1 MKKRVLCIVMLMSGV
16 LFSQNIKPEYGQL
29 INQYNQA
36 YDNRSFRGMK
46 TNAEKLIEH
55 YPDDYAGYAL
65 YGYFLICRGQNN
77 RAAPYFDT
85 MKYLN
90 PLDNATN
97 SLLSLYHFLMKDMQG
112 AEYYLQRA
120 FITATEQHPETGII
134 EDAEVVSE
142 MAYRND
148 LNAYIDLV
156 NDTAKNYTTTKAAQN
171 YFACIQ
177 QMMQGKPCDDIY
189 NAIAELKTQTPNLK
203 ILEPLSLYAKGAS
216 YYINLNDA
224 KAKSTLDQFL
234 ENSKNLEDL
243 AYYRASAYFFK
254 SEIYAAGYNYQSALL
269 NINKAL
275 AELDNIPL
283 DIGFNLLLTFKKM
296 MRHSDLNQPQQN
308 LQASYDLL
316 NLAKSMDNK
325 TYQVQALNN
334 IGSHYLNSA
343 LPNERQ
349 KAAEHLIKA
358 LYMAKKNGY
367 THLENKVRGNY
378 TLVLWQQ
385 GRRQEAKENSD
396 VLFKN
401 FVEQGQYADA
411 EVTANNLGFMFYIDG
426 DYQNAANY
434 FKKAV
439 DMLESKR
446 ESLSPQERMR
456 LLNSKNSS
464 YAGLVMSYE
473 KLNQPGPLFEIQDRN
488 RSGYL
493 KDRLDADMPNASL
506 ADAQQLLGSDDLL
519 LYYSLTGP
527 GEIVIN
533 AITQNSAKV
542 YYNYPIDG
550 WLTIKKNWIDRTK
563 KIPSSY
569 NGFLKD
575 FKNDIVD
582 GNLVQYTDKR
592 QNFKAEDFQENVEFT
607 RQLLQT
613 DDPKLKAI
621 RQALLKHWYKFTL
634 QPIEH
639 LLNQKKNLIIA
650 PSNELNYLPFEA
662 FINTQGQYVIKENN
676 VKYIP
681 SVSVWKRIAQ
691 RQYAPNR
698 KPLLAMGGAKYQPSE
713 NVKGTARSMQD
724 FYAITEEISTKIA
737 NNNFNFKDE
746 LQKMGLGGANY
757 LPGTLREVQ
766 AVGQLDDKVD
776 VFTGQQMK
784 ESVLK
789 NMDKNGE
796 LANYKAIM
804 LSSHGFSLDVV
815 PALSGVMMTQPDDGD
830 DGEDTFLLAP
840 EIARL
845 HLKADLAVLS
855 ACDTGLGKLVG
866 GEGING
872 LNSAFLV
879 AGANATLLSLWP
891 VNDASTAIT
900 MENVF
905 KLIIKDNYAPNQAVN
920 AVKRAMATGQA
931 GEKLTHPKYWAP
943 FLYNGI

>member
-1 MKKRVLCIVMLMSGV
+1 MRLSSQLQFCY
-16 LFSQNIKPEYGQL
+16 LFSMNL
-29 INQYNQA
+29 I
-36 YDNRSFRGMK
+36 
-46 TNAEKLIEH
+46 TIL
-55 YPDDYAGYAL
+55 YP
-65 YGYFLICRGQNN
+65 QVTQ
-77 RAAPYFDT
+77 DT
-85 MKYLN
+85 
-90 PLDNATN
+90 
-97 SLLSLYHFLMKDMQG
+97 Q
-112 AEYYLQRA
+112 
-120 FITATEQHPETGII
+120 
-134 EDAEVVSE
+134 
-142 MAYRND
+142 
-148 LNAYIDLV
+148 
-156 NDTAKNYTTTKAAQN
+156 
-171 YFACIQ
+171 
-177 QMMQGKPCDDIY
+177 
-189 NAIAELKTQTPNLK
+189 QTPTIK
-203 ILEPLSLYAKGAS
+203 TLEPLSLYAKGAS
-216 YYINLNDA
+216 YYVNLNDA

-234 ENSKNLEDL
+234 ENSKSLKDL
-243 AYYRASAYFFK
+243 SYYRASAYFYK

-296 MRHSDLNQPQQN
+296 MRLNDLNQPQQN

-316 NLAKSMDNK
+316 NLAKTLDNK
-325 TYQVQALNN
+325 EYQIQALNN

-385 GRRQEAKENSD
+385 GRKQEAKENSD

-401 FVEQGQYADA
+401 FVDQGQYADA
-411 EVTANNLGFMFYIDG
+411 EVTANNLGFMFYMEK

-446 ESLSPQERMR
+446 EALSPQERMR

-506 ADAQQLLGSDDLL
+506 ADAQQLLGPEDLL
-519 LYYSLTGP
+519 VYYSLTGP

-542 YYNYPIDG
+542 YYNYPIDD
-550 WLTIKKNWIDRTK
+550 WLTIKKVWIDRTK

-582 GNLVQYTDKR
+582 GNLVQYADKR

-613 DDPKLKAI
+613 DDPKFKAI
-621 RQALLKHWYKFTL
+621 RQAFLKHWYKFTL
-634 QPIEH
+634 KPIEH
-639 LLNQKKNLIIA
+639 LLGQKKNLIIA

-698 KPLLAMGGAKYQPSE
+698 KPLLAMGGATYQPSG

-737 NNNFNFKDE
+737 NNNFNFTDE

-766 AVGQLDDKVD
+766 AVGKLDDDVD
-776 VFTGQQMK
+776 VCTGQQMK

-815 PALSGVMMTQPDDGD
+815 PALSGVMMTQPANGD

-845 HLKADLAVLS
+845 NLKADLAVLS

-879 AGANATLLSLWP
+879 AGAKATLLSLWP

-905 KLIIKDNYAPNQAVN
+905 KLIIKDNYKPNQAVN
-920 AVKRAMATGQA
+920 TVKRAMATGQA

>member
-1 MKKRVLCIVMLMSGV
+1 MKIFILYILLISTSIVV
-16 LFSQNIKPEYGQL
+16 AQNDKPDYAQL
-29 INQYNQA
+29 ISQYNEA
-36 YDNRSFRGMK
+36 YDSRSFRGMK
-46 TNAEKLIEH
+46 INAEKLIEF

-77 RAAPYFDT
+77 RAKPYFET
-85 MKYLN
+85 MQYLN
-90 PLDNATN
+90 PLDSGTN
-97 SLLSLYHFLMKDMQG
+97 SLLSLYNSLMKDLS
-112 AEYYLQRA
+112 ASEYYLRRA
-120 FITATEQHPETGII
+120 FITATDQNAKSTII
-134 EDAEVVSE
+134 EDAEVVRE
-142 MAYRND
+142 MANRND
-148 LNAYIDLV
+148 LKSYIDMV
-156 NDTAKNYTTTKAAQN
+156 NETANDYTTTKAAQT
-171 YFACIQ
+171 YFGCIQ
-177 QMMQGKPCDDIY
+177 QMMQGKSCDDIY
-189 NAIAELKTQTPNLK
+189 NAIAKLKTQNPKLK
-203 ILEPLSLYAKGAS
+203 TLEPLSLYAKGAS
-216 YYINLNDA
+216 YYVNLNDA

-234 ENSKNLEDL
+234 KNSKTFKELS
-243 AYYRASAYFFK
+243 YYRASAYFYK
-254 SEIYAAGYNYQSALL
+254 SEIYVAGYNYQSALL

-275 AELDNIPL
+275 QELDNIPL
-283 DIGFNLLLTFKKM
+283 DIGFDLLLTFKKM
-296 MRHSDLNQPQQN
+296 MRHNNLNQPEQN
-308 LQASYDLL
+308 LQAGYDLL
-316 NLAKSMDNK
+316 NLAKSMDDK
-325 TYQVQALNN
+325 AYQVQALNN
-334 IGSHYLNSA
+334 IGSHYLDSA

-358 LYMAKKNGY
+358 LYMAKKNGL

-385 GRRQEAKENSD
+385 GRRQDAKENSD

-401 FVEQGQYADA
+401 FVDQGQYADA

-446 ESLSPQERMR
+446 EELSPQERMR

-473 KLNQPGPLFEIQDRN
+473 KLNQPEPLFAIQDRN

-506 ADAQQLLGSDDLL
+506 TDAQQLLGPDDLL

-542 YYNYPIDG
+542 YYNYPIDE
-550 WLTIKKNWIDRTK
+550 WLTIKKVWIDRTK

-582 GNLVQYTDKR
+582 GNLVRYADKR
-592 QNFKAEDFQENVEFT
+592 QNFTAEDFLDNVEFT

-613 DDPKLKAI
+613 DDPKLHNMRK
-621 RQALLKHWYKFTL
+621 ALLKHWYNFTL
-634 QPIEH
+634 KPIEH
-639 LLNQKKNLIIA
+639 LLAQKQNIIIA
-650 PSNELNYLPFEA
+650 PSNELNFLPFEA
-662 FINTQGQYVIKENN
+662 FIDAQGQYVINQHN

-681 SVSVWKRIAQ
+681 SVSVWKSIAQ
-691 RQYAPNR
+691 RKYSPNR
-698 KPLLAMGGAKYQPSE
+698 KPLLAMGGAKYQPSG
-713 NVKGTARSMQD
+713 NVKGNARSMLD
-724 FYAITEEISTKIA
+724 FYEISEAISTKIA
-737 NNNFNFKDE
+737 EDNFNFTDE
-746 LQKMGLGGANY
+746 LQRMGFGGANY

-766 AVGQLDDKVD
+766 AVGKLDANVD
-776 VFTGQQMK
+776 VYTGQQMK
-784 ESVLK
+784 ESFLK
-789 NMDKNGE
+789 QLSKTGK
-796 LANYKAIM
+796 LANYKALM
-804 LSSHGFSLDVV
+804 LSTHGFSLDVV
-815 PALSGVMMTQPDDGD
+815 PSLSGVMMTQPDNGD
-830 DGEDTFLLAP
+830 AGEDTFLLAP

-845 HLKADLAVLS
+845 NLNADLAVLS
-855 ACDTGLGKLVG
+855 ACDTGLGKLIG

-872 LNSAFLV
+872 LNSSFLI

-905 KLIIKDNYAPNQAVN
+905 KLIIKDNSSPFQAVN
-920 AVKRAMATGQA
+920 MVKRAMATGQA